1 MTEYSSQIVAS
12 LGRKGSGKSQLL
24 WELFTSQAPR
34 VITIGHV
41 PQDLA
46 RDPNVILT
54 RGRDELYRAIERA
67 SAFDRWHIAA
77 ALGRDALLELFL
89 LVAPGLEAPVERSL
103 SVALKGLAIE
113 SGEAYQ
119 VFAVG
124 YTPEPML
131 EAVRQSRHYELDL
144 YLASQRPHSLSREV
158 TAQADLIFAF
168 AQSEPRDIAFLGETV
183 SQPFAQVVRRLKFE
197 DHSCVVHDR
206 VDGSSRILDRN
217 YHPAGRVDAL
227 AGQAASQ

>member
-24 WELFTSQAPR
+24 WELFVSQAPR
-34 VITIGHV
+34 VITIGHI

-46 RDPNVILT
+46 RDPNVIT
-54 RGRDELYRAIERA
+54 VRGRDELYRAIERA

-89 LVAPGLEAPVERSL
+89 LIAPGLEAPPERSL
-103 SVALKGLAIE
+103 SNALNGLALH

-119 VFAVG
+119 VFPVG

-131 EAVRQSRHYELDL
+131 EAIRQSRHYSLDL
-144 YLASQRPHSLSREV
+144 YMASQRPHSVQREL
-158 TAQADLIFAF
+158 TAQADLIFSF
-168 AQSEPRDIAFLGETV
+168 AQSEPRDIAFLAESV
-183 SQPFAQVVRRLKFE
+183 STPYAQVVRRLKFE
-197 DHSCVVHDR
+197 DHSCVVYDR
-206 VDGSSRILDRN
+206 ADSTSKILDRN
-217 YHPAGRVDAL
+217 YRPAGRVDAFAA
-227 AGQAASQ
+227 AGQ